1 MAAVIEVLA
10 VLALVCAVVLVF
22 SPPTVQAAIRRLP
35 GRRRARRREEAICTE
50 LASFTPRARAELLRL
65 FAEADAMNIDPAT
78 DYLIEQQKGGNP

>member
-1 MAAVIEVLA
+1 MIEFLA
-10 VLALVCAVVLVF
+10 VLALVSAVTLVL
-22 SPPTVQAAIRRLP
+22 SPPAIQHVRD
-35 GRRRARRREEAICTE
+35 RRRARRRDEAIRTE